1 MEYKSIGRKPLKTQS
16 PNTSK
21 SHFHSRICFE
31 FEFHPNHF
39 HIDLDDHDEGDKGGE
54 EKICI

>member
-31 FEFHPNHF
+31 FHPNHF